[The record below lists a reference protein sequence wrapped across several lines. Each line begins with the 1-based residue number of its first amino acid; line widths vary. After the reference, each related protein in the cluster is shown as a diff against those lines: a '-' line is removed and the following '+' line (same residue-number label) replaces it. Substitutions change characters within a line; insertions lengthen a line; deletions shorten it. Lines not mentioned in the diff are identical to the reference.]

1 MKTQGLLS
9 KPKYSIAKPTNP
21 DQENVVAAALASKQ
35 THQYF
40 LSVIF
45 FIPEFIDWWFL
56 DGDDDHGGKQSGN
69 PHENQET
76 LEGLLVVFA
85 NVTLSQ
91 APHPLIDDNSNDFV
105 D

>member
-1 MKTQGLLS
+1 MLWRLKVYFQNQNIPLQ
-9 KPKYSIAKPTNP
+9 NP
-21 DQENVVAAALASKQ
+21 QILIRKNFVAALASKQ

-69 PHENQET
+69 PHENQDF
-76 LEGLLVVFA
+76 EGLMVVFA
-85 NVTLSQ
+85 NVTLK
-91 APHPLIDDNSNDFV
+91 LIF
-105 D
+105 

>member
-1 MKTQGLLS
+1 MLWRLKVYFQNQ
-9 KPKYSIAKPTNP
+9 KYSIAKPTNP

-69 PHENQET
+69 PHENQDF
-76 LEGLLVVFA
+76 EGLTVVFA
-85 NVTLSQ
+85 NVTLK
-91 APHPLIDDNSNDFV
+91 LIF
-105 D
+105 

>member
-1 MKTQGLLS
+1 MLG
-9 KPKYSIAKPTNP
+9 
-21 DQENVVAAALASKQ
+21 
-35 THQYF
+35 
-40 LSVIF
+40 F